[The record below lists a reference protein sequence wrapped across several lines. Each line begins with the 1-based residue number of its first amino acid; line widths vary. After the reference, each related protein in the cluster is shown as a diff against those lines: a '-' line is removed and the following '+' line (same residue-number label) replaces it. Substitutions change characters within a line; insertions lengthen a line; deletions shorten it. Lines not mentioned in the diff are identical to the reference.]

1 MVNEN
6 RGKFT
11 IISINING
19 IFRRVIELN
28 EMIRRENPDMICI
41 QETHTKEG
49 INPMIRNYTMFSNSW
64 ITSSKG
70 TADYINLRWKNNFL

>member
-1 MVNEN
+1 
-6 RGKFT
+6 
-11 IISINING
+11 
-19 IFRRVIELN
+19 
-28 EMIRRENPDMICI
+28 MIRRENPDRICI